1 MVPLIY
7 AAFPLNAIM
16 ATKAEETKAD
26 GMNRVCMIVMS
37 LYPNDERVRR
47 EAAALERAGIAVDV
61 LCQRGAGQTE
71 VEQFGKVTAYRVMNQ
86 ATKENLA
93 QYIWVSSRFAG
104 AAFLKLQRLAAQHP
118 YKVIQAHN
126 MPDFLVFV
134 GLFHRLLGRPVV
146 LDLHDLSVELYKA
159 KWNGR
164 KATMLMPLVK
174 MVERLSCCFA
184 SQLITTSDGFKD
196 RLIRRGVAPEK
207 VTLVLNTPDPHLFEF
222 QPDRKFHPI
231 HKGLR
236 LLYHGTVTE
245 RFGLAQAIEAV
256 ALLKDRIPRTTLNI
270 FGKYDPSYRERL
282 EREIKELGLTGQVSL
297 GGWCNPRQIGEIIRG
312 ADIGLVPY
320 LKDEFM
326 NLALSTKT
334 FEYATTGLPVVAS
347 RLSSIASH
355 FDDQSIQFFEP
366 GNAADMA
373 DKIHELSVSP
383 DRRRSMV
390 QHAHAALDGISG
402 SVMEQRYLGM
412 MRKLIGVNGHG

>member
-1 MVPLIY
+1 MVPLY
-7 AAFPLNAIM
+7 AATPLNAVA
-16 ATKAEETKAD
+16 ATKVDETKVD
-26 GMNRVCMIVMS
+26 GMNRVGMIVMS

-61 LCQRGAGQTE
+61 LCQRGQGQAE
-71 VEQFGKVTAYRVMNQ
+71 VEQFGKVTAYRVMAQ
-86 ATKENLA
+86 ATKENLG
-93 QYIWVSSRFAG
+93 QYIWVSTLFAG

-146 LDLHDLSVELYKA
+146 LDLHDLSVELYQA
-159 KWNGR
+159 KWTGR
-164 KATMLMPLVK
+164 RATLLIPLVK
-174 MVERLSCCFA
+174 LVERLSCLFA
-184 SQLITTSDGFKD
+184 SQLITTSHGFKE
-196 RLIRRGVAPEK
+196 RLVRRGIAPEK
-207 VTLVLNTPDPHLFEF
+207 VTLVLNTPDPHLFEY
-222 QPDRKFHPI
+222 QPDRKFYPI
-231 HKGLR
+231 HKGLH

-256 ALLKDRIPRTTLNI
+256 ALLKSRIPRTTLSI

-282 EREIKELGLTGQVSL
+282 EREIKELGLDGQVSL
-297 GGWCNPRQIGEIIRG
+297 GGWCNPRQISEIIRG

-347 RLSSIASH
+347 RLNSISSH
-355 FDDQSIQFFEP
+355 FDGQSIQFFEP

-373 DKIHELSVSP
+373 DKIHELSLSP
-383 DRRRSMV
+383 DRRRTMV
-390 QHAHAALDGISG
+390 QHARTALDEISG
-402 SVMEQRYLGM
+402 SVMEQRYLAM
-412 MRKLIGVNGHG
+412 MHKLIGVNGRG